1 MRLSVCITTRNRA
14 SSIGETLENILSQ
27 CPADVEVVVVD
38 GASTDGTVAVV
49 SGIAERYPQ
58 LRLICPNENSGL
70 DADYDR
76 ALLEARGEYC
86 WIFAD
91 DDLLMPGAVARVLE
105 ACRTKPLVI
114 VTDASVHN
122 KDFSL
127 VEQERRMPASGQEL
141 YRGDE
146 TEKFFEDCIWHLTF
160 IGVVIVERSFWMS
173 RERARYYGQE
183 FIHVGVLFQA
193 PIPGEIRVIR
203 EPLVK
208 IRNGVSNWLNR
219 WFEVWMYKWP
229 RLLWSFAW
237 IDEAVRWRIV
247 HPEPW
252 HDLSRLLGA
261 RASGFY
267 GWRQFRTLVV
277 PRRARVTQLLPPL
290 FVVALPRRSARYVRG
305 SLTISGDA
313 LRRAL
318 KSARGLA
325 GQITSAN
332 WRSALRK

>member
-14 SSIGETLENILSQ
+14 SSIGETLENILAQ
-27 CPADVEVVVVD
+27 CPDDVEVVVVD

-49 SGIAERYPQ
+49 LGIAERHSR
-58 LRLICPNENSGL
+58 LRLICPDKNSGL

-76 ALLEARGEYC
+76 AVTEARGDYC

-91 DDLLMPGAVARVLE
+91 DDLLVPGAIARVLE
-105 ACRTKPLVI
+105 ACAAGPLVV

-127 VEQERRMPASGQEL
+127 VEQERRLPASGQEL
-141 YRGDE
+141 YSADE

-160 IGVVIVERSFWMS
+160 IGVVIVKRSFWLS
-173 RERARYYGQE
+173 RERARYYGFE

-193 PIPGEIRVIR
+193 KIPGTVRVMR

-208 IRNGVSNWLNR
+208 IRNGVGNWLNR

-229 RLLWSFAW
+229 SLLWSFTW
-237 IDEAVRWRIV
+237 IDETVRRRVV

-252 HDLSRLLGA
+252 HDLTRLLGA
-261 RASGFY
+261 RSSGFY
-267 GWRQFRTLVV
+267 GWRQFRSLVV
-277 PRRARVTQLLPPL
+277 PRRTRAAQLLAPL

-305 SLTISGDA
+305 YGL
-313 LRRAL
+313 RAL
-318 KSARGLA
+318 QL
-325 GQITSAN
+325 
-332 WRSALRK
+332 LRIK